1 MLLMHIVFIMIASSF
16 VSSAVFQPFPS
27 FRNHNN
33 QSASTIEH
41 PIRIICQIFI
51 LRFVESESGSIKN
64 QPLLSQGHII
74 YIICLVFTLPPS
86 FSSAEEPLQRASFA
100 VPDLPLAM
108 NASGQSPHSSDG
120 FLSPFMPC
128 PFLLSSP
135 LFFIFLLFCDYIIT
149 YCISFVN
156 TFLIIL

>member
-1 MLLMHIVFIMIASSF
+1 MHIVFIMIASSF

-33 QSASTIEH
+33 QSANTIEH

-51 LRFVESESGSIKN
+51 LRFVENESRAIKN

-74 YIICLVFTLPPS
+74 YIICLVFTLPSS

-120 FLSPFMPC
+120 FLSPFC
-128 PFLLSSP
+128 LVPFFSHLPSF
-135 LFFIFLLFCDYIIT
+135 LFSF
-149 YCISFVN
+149 SFV
-156 TFLIIL
+156 TTLLHIIFRLSTLF